1 MRCFEGG
8 DDIVIDRLGGGKWGK
23 VEAQLDLESA
33 VYACME
39 AETTAGFDFDDAWEK
54 KIWAR
59 GKVASFQMSFFGWVS
74 PSTWF

>member
-39 AETTAGFDFDDAWEK
+39 AETTAGFDFDDA
-54 KIWAR
+54 
-59 GKVASFQMSFFGWVS
+59 
-74 PSTWF
+74 